1 MNPET
6 RNYILTWLNKA
17 DEDLTVI
24 NRLTED
30 GIYAPSAIC
39 FHCQQMVEKL
49 LKAYLIAN
57 GKEIRKTH
65 NIEFLLSECSDFDE
79 SFKEID
85 PLNLSDF
92 GVEVR
97 YPGDN
102 YVPGEEEALDYKKL
116 AIEIRRFTL
125 GKIMEILHKDLS

>member
-1 MNPET
+1 
-6 RNYILTWLNKA
+6 
-17 DEDLTVI
+17 
-24 NRLTED
+24 
-30 GIYAPSAIC
+30 
-39 FHCQQMVEKL
+39 MVEKL
-49 LKAYLIAN
+49 LKAFLIAN